1 MGQKNKRNQKRRLNS
16 LILLVAFTAIM
27 LIVSTYAW
35 FSINKEV
42 SITNLT
48 GTVNVVEGLQISLNA
63 KDWSDS
69 IDLSTK
75 NLKTDGWN
83 GNSNFVPTELL
94 PVSTT
99 GVAGSN
105 AKELIMYRGVNT
117 EKTKLSSIIATDLS
131 LTAEDDAINN
141 RAKYPGYYAFDVFL
155 MNSTD
160 KSITSN
166 EVLQLNSNS
175 SLVLKDAA
183 EANNLSG
190 KESSGLQNTVRVGFA
205 KFSKVH
211 TDMGAA
217 DTDIL
222 KSTNATDSYISDVAI
237 WEPNA
242 NAHIVNIVNN
252 NNSIKLDGQTD
263 YTFAADTVVPTYA
276 LTATAAVAGSDPENP
291 TNNIADIYDWK
302 ASPTNNKDAGKLAI
316 QNTLQTNATVNSL
329 NAVYNLKSTSN
340 GTSNFTIQPN
350 AITKIR
356 IYVWLEGQDVDC
368 TNYASHGGGID
379 LDIGFAKGEAPA
391 N

>member
-1 MGQKNKRNQKRRLNS
+1 MEKNNQRNSRKRLNS

-63 KDWSDS
+63 KDWSDT

-75 NLKTDGWN
+75 NLKTDSYT
-83 GNSNFVPTELL
+83 GNANFIPTELL

-99 GVAGSN
+99 GIAGAN
-105 AKELIMYRGVNT
+105 AKELTMYRGTNT
-117 EKTKLSSIIATDLS
+117 EKVKLENILATDLT
-131 LTAEDDAINN
+131 LTNDDATNEN
-141 RAKYPGYYAFDVFL
+141 RDKYPGYYAFDVFL

-160 KSITSN
+160 SNMTSD

-175 SLVLKDAA
+175 SLILKDAA
-183 EANNLSG
+183 SDTKLSG

-205 KFSKVH
+205 KFSGVA
-211 TDMGAA
+211 TDTGAS
-217 DTDIL
+217 DTAIIAA
-222 KSTNATDSYISDVAI
+222 TNATDSYISDVAI
-237 WEPNA
+237 WEPNS
-242 NAHIVNIVNN
+242 NAHIANIVNN
-252 NNSIKLDGQTD
+252 NNTVKLDGQENYKFT
-263 YTFAADTVVPTYA
+263 ADSVVPTYA
-276 LTATAAVAGSDPENP
+276 LTAKAAETDKN
-291 TNNIADIYDWK
+291 TIADIYDWK
-302 ASPTNNKDAGKLAI
+302 ASPANNSDNGKLAI
-316 QNTLQTNATVNSL
+316 QNTLQTNSVVGEL
-329 NAVYNLKSTSN
+329 GQIYNLKSTSD
-340 GTSNFTIQPN
+340 GIANFTIAPN
-350 AITKIR
+350 TITKIR

-379 LDIGFAKGEAPA
+379 LDIGFVKGETAT

>member
-1 MGQKNKRNQKRRLNS
+1 MEKNNQRNSRKRLNS

-63 KDWSDS
+63 KDWSDT

-75 NLKTDGWN
+75 NLKTDSYT
-83 GNSNFVPTELL
+83 GNANFMPTELL

-99 GVAGSN
+99 GAAGTE
-105 AKELIMYRGVNT
+105 AKELVMYRGTNT
-117 EKTKLSSIIATDLS
+117 EKVKLENILATDLT
-131 LTAEDDAINN
+131 LTDDDATNEN
-141 RAKYPGYYAFDVFL
+141 RNKYPGYYAFDVFL

-160 KSITSN
+160 KSITDD

-175 SLVLKDAA
+175 SLILKDAA
-183 EANNLSG
+183 EGTNLSG

-205 KFSKVH
+205 KFSGVA
-211 TDMGAA
+211 TDLGAS
-217 DTDIL
+217 DTDIIAA
-222 KSTNATDSYISDVAI
+222 TNATDSYISDVAI

-242 NAHIVNIVNN
+242 NAHIANIVNN
-252 NNSIKLDGQTD
+252 NNSVKLDGQTD
-263 YTFAADTVVPTYA
+263 YKFTADVEVPTYA
-276 LTATAAVAGSDPENP
+276 LTANAAETGKN
-291 TNNIADIYDWK
+291 TIADIYDWK
-302 ASPTNNKDAGKLAI
+302 ASPTNNSDSGKLDI
-316 QNTLQTNATVNSL
+316 QNTLQTE
-329 NAVYNLKSTSN
+329 AVVGELGQIYNLKSTSN
-340 GTSNFTIQPN
+340 GTANFTIEPN
-350 AITKIR
+350 TITKIR

-379 LDIGFAKGEAPA
+379 LDIGFVKGETAT